1 MKQTSVKLERKTR
14 QCLNSPLGLPTFCR
28 PVPLLLVLFFTGE
41 PESKLGSLIF
51 FFFFTISDESQRARF
66 EATLWSNR
74 ISESLG
80 FAVVFTPSALL
91 KKHEF
96 EGAPSERMDQGSSK
110 ESQWLDDLMAHCLPL
125 LKCNAH
131 ALQFAA
137 YHLLS
142 K

>member
-1 MKQTSVKLERKTR
+1 MKQTSVGLGRKTR
-14 QCLNSPLGLPTFCR
+14 QRLNSPLGLSTFCR
-28 PVPLLLVLFFTGE
+28 PVPLFLVLLFTGE
-41 PESKLGSLIF
+41 AGSKLGSLIV
-51 FFFFTISDESQRARF
+51 FFTISDESQRARF

-80 FAVVFTPSALL
+80 LAVVFTPLAVL

-96 EGAPSERMDQGSSK
+96 EGTPSKGVDQGSSK
-110 ESQWLDDLMAHCLPL
+110 ESQWLDDLMAHCIPL